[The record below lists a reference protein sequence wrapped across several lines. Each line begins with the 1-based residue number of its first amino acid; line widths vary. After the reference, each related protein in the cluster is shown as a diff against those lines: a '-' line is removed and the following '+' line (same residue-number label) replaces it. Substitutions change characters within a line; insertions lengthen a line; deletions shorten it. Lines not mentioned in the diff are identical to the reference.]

1 MQFFKGKEDMGVEAS
16 LKLLD
21 LQPDAT
27 IDDANQAY
35 TDLHR
40 MIDRFHQDN
49 IGGKRGS
56 RQEDM
61 DLLTCAYEKA
71 IAYISDRNPHGAS
84 IAGNSQSAD
93 VSANPV
99 SKDLHFTINF
109 PSNGM
114 GYGDHS
120 SKTGSPIPEPDQR
133 TVAEAM
139 SITARR
145 LEEAEAA
152 LPDAQQAV
160 ESALAVVAESDR
172 RHEQARQARLNALV
186 TAKSAKSRAL
196 LMEVEAKRAMQ
207 EAISVAEKARERAA
221 AARRA
226 ADEARVEAEGA
237 RQRADRMAKS
247 KETAAAEV
255 ICAEDRLDKEKSR
268 LKALTHILVTER
280 DRMNLFRNAQ
290 VEAPMHSEPSQASSA
305 GCTGFR
311 ETDSAA
317 SERQR
322 ILDDLLAI
330 ESSLN
335 SRRLSS
341 RRTAAT
347 DTDRRETSASLHER
361 REQPRLSYP
370 PDQRPLFCIG
380 GRQIPVVDVSTNG
393 LGLESDNA
401 MDGLRIVRGDI
412 CLDGRRPVKITGRV
426 VRRDENGLGMKL
438 VTRIGDRILDEE
450 RLRLSA

>member
-49 IGGKRGS
+49 IGEKRGS

-71 IAYISDRNPHGAS
+71 IAYISDRNPQVAS
-84 IAGNSQSAD
+84 IAGVPQSAD
-93 VSANPV
+93 VDANPV

-114 GYGDHS
+114 GYGHHS
-120 SKTGSPIPEPDQR
+120 SRTGSPIPEPDRR

-145 LEEAEAA
+145 LRETEAA

-160 ESALAVVAESDR
+160 ESALAVVTESDR

-226 ADEARVEAEGA
+226 ADEARVEAEAA

-247 KETAAAEV
+247 EETAAAEV

-280 DRMNLFRNAQ
+280 DRMNLFQNVQ
-290 VEAPMHSEPSQASSA
+290 VETPRHSEPSQAPFA
-305 GCTGFR
+305 GCTGSL

-330 ESSLN
+330 ESSLK
-335 SRRLSS
+335 SRRSIS

-347 DTDRRETSASLHER
+347 DTDQREASDSYER
-361 REQPRLSYP
+361 RAHPRLSYP
-370 PDQRPLFCIG
+370 PDQRPLLCIA
-380 GRQIPVVDVSTNG
+380 GRQIPVVDLSTNG
-393 LGLESDNA
+393 LGLEPDRA
-401 MDGLRIVRGDI
+401 IDGLRIVRGEI
-412 CLDGRRPVKITGRV
+412 RLDGRRPVKITGRV
-426 VRRDENGLGMKL
+426 VRRDETGLGMKL
-438 VTRIGDRILDEE
+438 VTRIGDRILDQE